1 MFSGIYNLTQAGLAI
16 KAERKS
22 LGLSQIDLSKKA
34 MVSRQTIINVESGA
48 DVNLSTLIKLLLVM
62 GKRIEIKDSRP
73 DIDDVQR
80 LFNES

>member
-22 LGLSQIDLSKKA
+22 LGLSQIDLSRKA
-34 MVSRQTIINVESGA
+34 MVSRQTIINVENGA

-80 LFNES
+80 LFNEF

>member
-1 MFSGIYNLTQAGLAI
+1 MFSGIYNLRQAGLAI

-22 LGLSQIDLSKKA
+22 LGFSQIDLAKKA
-34 MVSRQTIINVESGA
+34 MVSRQTIINVENGA

-62 GKRIEIKDSRP
+62 GKRLEIKDSRP
-73 DIDDVQR
+73 DVDDIQR